1 MGNDHHHHH
10 HTTTTVYKTDPKEI
24 NRAKKEEYV
33 TQIDILKKQ
42 VVDINSTELATIKQE
57 LLTINNQIIEEEK
70 LLVHFPDE
78 YHDRSRKIVVLIG
91 NTGDGKSTVGNRLC
105 HDESEMAED
114 GPFETSDQS
123 QSCTQELCRERTQID
138 GIQLCVVD
146 APGWN
151 DSEGKDRV
159 HANNLCAYLYG
170 SGGINNFILVRNS
183 ANYRFDNNFRMM
195 LERYSNMFGTVFWKH
210 LMVVMT
216 RVESGFAEN
225 QFNRG
230 NVAQNMKDHIYES
243 FDLDAEQ
250 YDIPV
255 IAMGLDKYRNAVQSI
270 VDYISE
276 DRFECEK
283 IKSPLNELKEKKAT
297 VEQKEGVVQAKVD
310 GLNGQIKEIQD
321 KIDALDV

>member
-24 NRAKKEEYV
+24 NRAKKEEHV
-33 TQIDILKKQ
+33 KQIDILKAQ
-42 VVDINSTELATIKQE
+42 VTGINDTELAKIKQE
-57 LLTINNQIIEEEK
+57 LVTINNQIIEEEK
-70 LLVHFPDE
+70 LLVHFPEE
-78 YHDRSRKIVVLIG
+78 YNDRSRKIVVLIG

-123 QSCTQELCRERTQID
+123 QSCTQDLCRERTQFD
-138 GIQLCVVD
+138 NVQLCVVD

-151 DSEGKDRV
+151 DSDGKDRA

-170 SGGINNFILVRNS
+170 SGGINNFVLVRNS

-195 LERYSNMFGTVFWKH
+195 LERYSCMFGNAFWKH
-210 LMVVMT
+210 LVVVMT

-230 NVAQNMKDHIYES
+230 NVAQNMRNHILES
-243 FDLDAEQ
+243 FELDAEQ
-250 YDIPV
+250 LDIPI
-255 IAMGLDKYRNAVQSI
+255 IAMGMDNYTQALQSI
-270 VDYISE
+270 VDKLSDE
-276 DRFECEK
+276 RFECEQ
-283 IKSPLNELKEKKAT
+283 IKSPLNELKEEK
-297 VEQKEGVVQAKVD
+297 VQKEGEIQAKVD
-310 GLNGQIKEIQD
+310 DLNRQIQDIQD

>member
-1 MGNDHHHHH
+1 LKFC

-33 TQIDILKKQ
+33 TQIDILKAQ
-42 VVDINSTELATIKQE
+42 VTRINDTELAKIKQE

-70 LLVHFPDE
+70 LLVHFPEE
-78 YHDRSRKIVVLIG
+78 YNDRSRKIVVLIG

-123 QSCTQELCRERTQID
+123 QSCTQDLCRERTQFD
-138 GIQLCVVD
+138 NVQLCVVD

-151 DSEGKDRV
+151 DSEGKDRE

-170 SGGINNFILVRNS
+170 SGGINNFVLVRNS

-195 LERYSNMFGTVFWKH
+195 LERYSNMFGHAFWNH

-230 NVAQNMKDHIYES
+230 NVAQNMRNHILES
-243 FDLDAEQ
+243 FELDAEQ
-250 YDIPV
+250 LDIPI
-255 IAMGLDKYRNAVQSI
+255 IAMGMDNYTQVLQSI
-270 VDYISE
+270 VGSLSDE
-276 DRFECEK
+276 RFECEQ
-283 IKSPLNELKEKKAT
+283 IKSPLNELKEKKVT
-297 VEQKEGVVQAKVD
+297 KVQEEGEIQAKVD
-310 GLNGQIKEIQD
+310 DLNKQIQDIQD